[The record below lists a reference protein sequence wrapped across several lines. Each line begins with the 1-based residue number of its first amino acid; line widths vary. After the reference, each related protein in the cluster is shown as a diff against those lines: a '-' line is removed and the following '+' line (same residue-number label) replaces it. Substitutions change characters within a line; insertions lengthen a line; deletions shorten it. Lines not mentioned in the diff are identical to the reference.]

1 MILHKSKTY
10 GILGT
15 FLIHLLIIACLILF
29 GFTKVEPTTEEGLAV
44 NFGNIDEAAGLFEP
58 AGETTNTEPV
68 SVPEPASEAKSDE
81 ALVTQNHEQSVALT
95 EKKEKES
102 LKKESQIQKEQ
113 DRKAATI
120 RNQAASAFGTS
131 SGKSQGTSSK
141 GIGNQGV
148 PSGNS
153 NTANS
158 TGSGTGYG
166 HFSLNGRSLNGGLPR
181 PSYSIQE
188 EGTVVVQISVSPKG
202 NVTSASISLHGTN
215 SDNST
220 LRNAA
225 LSAAKQAKFNIINGN
240 QNQSG
245 TITYRFR
252 LK

>member
-1 MILHKSKTY
+1 MISKSRIY

-15 FLIHLLIIACLILF
+15 LLIHLLIIACLLLF
-29 GFTKVEPTTEEGLAV
+29 GFTKVEPTAEEGLAV

-58 AGETTNTEPV
+58 AGETTTAESVPVPEPV
-68 SVPEPASEAKSDE
+68 SEATTDE
-81 ALVTQNHEQSVALT
+81 ALVTQNHEQSVSLT
-95 EKKEKES
+95 EKKEKKALE
-102 LKKESQIQKEQ
+102 KESQKQKEL

-120 RNQAASAFGTS
+120 RSQTASAFGS
-131 SGKSQGTSSK
+131 STGKSQGTASK
-141 GIGNQGV
+141 GIGNQGI

-153 NTANS
+153 NTTNS
-158 TGSGTGYG
+158 MGGGTGYG
-166 HFSLNGRSLNGGLPR
+166 HFSLNGRNLNGGLPH

-202 NVTSASISLHGTN
+202 NVTSASISLQGTN
-215 SDNST
+215 TDNST

-240 QNQSG
+240 QSQSG